1 MKNEGILYVFLD
13 FHSAQLGQK
22 IRCSA
27 EDDLFSASK
36 RVMSEN
42 KKSTPIPGQ
51 TKTVFRDRSAQQRE
65 GHILAIKIVEES
77 AVLSLDFWEEDVIYC
92 GSSFPAGT
100 LACHALNIPT
110 EVVAQM
116 TTICGNLNHFMGTF
130 NSGKGDETL
139 LPQARQSAMQLL
151 KLMSEHKPFSL
162 ISSQHFHS
170 MVDKAF
176 TRESVKNANALIQ
189 SQRTGKLTD
198 QLSDKYQYGILLTR
212 LLPVLAHLGYS
223 LGEFQKTMLPFA
235 QKLHEAERRL
245 DVTYAEIFNE
255 YFPKEPTFED
265 AGGWM
270 SMTNATMQYLPVI
283 HPEKD
288 YPVLV
293 KRMHYVSFV
302 GMLRSDFFEGLRNG
316 NAPKCCLNCGRWFL
330 TTDGYLTKYC
340 NGIDPNDPKGRTC
353 RSVAAKRSQA
363 DKEDPQNH
371 PIKRIYETRRN
382 AISKCVNRGTMEKAF
397 AEEVMKL
404 AREKRFRAFSDNDY
418 FVNSYEQEMQ
428 QDAIVVEAKEQM
440 KQRGSAAHAG

>member
-1 MKNEGILYVFLD
+1 
-13 FHSAQLGQK
+13 
-22 IRCSA
+22 
-27 EDDLFSASK
+27 
-36 RVMSEN
+36 MSEN

-92 GSSFPAGT
+92 GRSFPAGT
-100 LACHALNIPT
+100 LACHVLNIPA
-110 EVVAQM
+110 EVIAQM

-130 NSGKGDETL
+130 NSSKGDETL

-151 KLMSEHKPFSL
+151 KLMGQHKPFSL
-162 ISSQHFHS
+162 IPNQHIRS
-170 MVDKAF
+170 VVDKAF

-270 SMTNATMQYLPVI
+270 SMTNATMQYLTVI

-371 PIKRIYETRRN
+371 PIKRIYETRRST
-382 AISKCVNRGTMEKAF
+382 IRKCVNRGTMGKAF
-397 AEEVMKL
+397 ADMVIAL

-418 FVNSYEQEMQ
+418 FVNSYEREMQ
-428 QDAIVVEAKEQM
+428 QDAIVAEAKERM
-440 KQRGSAAHAG
+440 KQRGIAVHAG